1 MSFTHDLIKLNEL
14 SVKTEEGKRL
24 YQTPQGKSY
33 PSVTTVTGI
42 LSKDDIQAWRQR
54 IGEEKADQ
62 ITRAA
67 TSRGNEVHKLAELYL
82 KNELFSQ
89 STLFDEP
96 KTNNYKMF
104 EALSSV
110 LDNKVG
116 IVRAIEAPLYSDVLR
131 VGGRVDLVAEWDN
144 ELAVIDFKTSSKP
157 KKERWIDNY
166 FMQSSAYA
174 FMFEELTK
182 IPINKIVIAIALENL
197 GTQIFIKNANDYIQ
211 QFIDLRKTY
220 DIISN
225 E

>member
-1 MSFTHDLIKLNEL
+1 MSFIHDLITLDEL
-14 SVKTEEGKRL
+14 SARTEKGKRF
-24 YQTPQGKSY
+24 YQTPQGQSY

-42 LSKDDIQAWRQR
+42 LSKDDIQAWRRR
-54 IGEEKADQ
+54 IGEDKADQ
-62 ITRAA
+62 ITKAA

-110 LDNKVG
+110 LDNRVG
-116 IVRAIEAPLYSDVLR
+116 VVRAIEAPLYSDVLR

-225 E
+225 G

>member
-1 MSFTHDLIKLNEL
+1 MSFSHDLIKLNEL

-157 KKERWIDNY
+157 KKEHWIDNY

-182 IPINKIVIAIALENL
+182 ISINKIVIAIALENL